1 MTISA
6 QRSSQ
11 ATKAKSRSVNIKIKR
26 VYEQPERE
34 DGERILVDRLWPR
47 GLTKEKAGVDL
58 WLKEIAPSTE
68 LRKWFGHDPE
78 KWKSFS
84 RRYETEIRHKEDLV
98 KVLNQKAREGT
109 ITLIYGARDEKH
121 MRLWF

>member
-1 MTISA
+1 M
-6 QRSSQ
+6 
-11 ATKAKSRSVNIKIKR
+11 NIKMKR
-26 VYEQPERE
+26 VYEQADKK

-47 GLTKEKAGVDL
+47 GLTKEKASVDL

-78 KWKSFS
+78 KWKSF
-84 RRYETEIRHKEDLV
+84 RGRYVTEIRHNDDLI
-98 KVLNQKAREGT
+98 KVLQQKAREGT

-121 MRLWF
+121 NEALVLKQFLEKSEQGAAPARR